1 MQRQRPSLAILILSL
16 LFFNPLCA
24 NGLAGEKDS
33 TLPDDPGLMMATDLV
48 LARPVG
54 AAATVTGFALFL
66 VSSPFSL
73 LGGNAGEAW
82 DNLVAAPASYT
93 FHRPLGNFDK
103 PDPDEQPQSTME
115 VQVR

>member
-1 MQRQRPSLAILILSL
+1 M
-16 LFFNPLCA
+16 
-24 NGLAGEKDS
+24 
-33 TLPDDPGLMMATDLV
+33 
-48 LARPVG
+48 G

-93 FHRPLGNFDK
+93 FNRPLGHFEKQEPKKLPPRTAPTDK
-103 PDPDEQPQSTME
+103 
-115 VQVR
+115 